1 MQPSSHRAAGAIPT
15 LNTDFR
21 RVGLI
26 GGRTAMGAFGLFM
39 LMLVVIPI
47 SGAVIGVGVIEVEE
61 DVAPVQ
67 SIDGGRVGE
76 ILVAD
81 GHRVEAGAPLVVL
94 IAPAVTAELGVLNN
108 RLLEV
113 TVQERRLR
121 AEVEGGD
128 VSLEGIG
135 PVFSGAEVDRVAT
148 EQLAILEVRRDVHE
162 NALSRLTEIRAQL
175 EAQKAGIVGQI
186 AALSER
192 AEFAAEDLATVEGL
206 VGQQL
211 VTQSRVLDARALT
224 ADLQGSIIQQKSEE
238 ERILRSIAELEFQIS
253 EAKTEFRE
261 RAVTELR
268 ETSLQRDELVLQVA
282 EVRERLERHILR
294 APKSGIVH
302 DLKVTSIGAVVPAGE
317 PIALIV
323 PTDGTPLVAARISP
337 TDVDDVE
344 PGQAARL
351 VFPTFN
357 ARTTPEI
364 SGTVERVSA
373 TSLVDPATGQA
384 YFLADIAIPPDE
396 AARLGLVT
404 LVPGMP
410 VEARVTTGS
419 RSVMSYLMR
428 PIIDHLGH
436 AFREN

>member
-1 MQPSSHRAAGAIPT
+1 MQASNTRAGAVPA
-15 LNTDFR
+15 LNTDFK

-26 GGRTAMGAFGLFM
+26 GGRAALGAFGLFM
-39 LMLVVIPI
+39 LLMIYIPI
-47 SGAVIGVGVIEVEE
+47 SGAVIGVGVIEVEG
-61 DVAPVQ
+61 DLAPLE

-81 GHRVEAGAPLVVL
+81 GDQVEAGEPLVVL
-94 IAPAVTAELGVLNN
+94 IAPAVTAELGVLKN

-121 AEVEGGD
+121 AEIEGGNISLD
-128 VSLEGIG
+128 GIDPSISGTEVS
-135 PVFSGAEVDRVAT
+135 RVAT
-148 EQLAILEVRRDVHE
+148 EQQAMLDVRRDVHE
-162 NALSRLTEIRAQL
+162 NGLSRLTEIRAQL
-175 EAQKAGIVGQI
+175 EAQKAGIAGQI
-186 AALSER
+186 TALSER
-192 AEFAAEDLATVEGL
+192 AGLAAKDLATVEGL
-206 VGQQL
+206 VDQQL
-211 VTQSRVLDARALT
+211 VTQSRMLDAQALT

-253 EAKTEFRE
+253 ESRTEFRE

-282 EVRERLERHILR
+282 EVEERLERHILR
-294 APKSGIVH
+294 APTSGFVH
-302 DLKVTSIGAVVPAGE
+302 DMKVTSVGAVVPPGE
-317 PIALIV
+317 PIAMIV
-323 PTDGTPLVAARISP
+323 PIGGTPKVAARISP

-364 SGTVERVSA
+364 NGTVERVSA
-373 TSLVDPATGQA
+373 TSFTDPATGQA
-384 YFLADIAIPPDE
+384 YFKADIAVAADE
-396 AARLGLVT
+396 IARLGLVR

-419 RSVMSYLMR
+419 RSVMSYLLR
-428 PIIDHLGH
+428 PVIDQFGH
-436 AFREN
+436 AFRER